1 MIMRENKRLQ
11 VRLFSLLSMVME
23 HCMKTTDILC
33 STLKELTRFPTILI
47 PEAYRDE
54 PNILNALYRWLLVG
68 LLARV
73 IFMPIAFHGDL
84 LSTYHRSYL
93 LAFDGQL
100 QYLNPHE
107 TIQAAFLLIFTHIT
121 PLQEYLT
128 WTGSPTVLPSFWL
141 GTLESINIFRTI
153 FLLKV
158 PYLLFDLLIC
168 IVILHIFS
176 ADTEGGLRA
185 FMLWFLNPIVIFAVY
200 IFGRFEVIPIFFILL
215 AILLFK
221 KNHMVFAS
229 LSLGIAI
236 IDRYYILLLLPF
248 LLLFCCRTWM
258 DRARVA
264 AISAIPLVVYNAI
277 TKLSADTLTS
287 LNMTSSQFVDYFLY
301 MRLETGM
308 NYVYIFIIAYT
319 CILLY
324 AYYMKKCENPVVDFI
339 SYSLVILLLFYATSC
354 FHPQYFAWFIP
365 FFALYCGFNHDKTL
379 IELHC
384 LQIVCF
390 TVFTFN
396 WKQGLATWMFA
407 SINPEILIALP
418 SPVQLIDQLYPGS
431 IIVNLARSVLS
442 AVSLFMIAKIMLNQM
457 RCQKDEV

>member
-1 MIMRENKRLQ
+1 
-11 VRLFSLLSMVME
+11 
-23 HCMKTTDILC
+23 MKTTNALC
-33 STLKELTRFPTILI
+33 SALKEFTRFPAMVI
-47 PEAYRDE
+47 PKAYRDE
-54 PNILNALYRWLLVG
+54 PSALNAIYKWFLVG

-84 LSTYHRSYL
+84 LSTYHRSHL

-107 TIQAAFLLIFTHIT
+107 IIQAAFLFIFSHIT

-128 WTGSPTVLPSFWL
+128 WTGTHSVPVSFWL
-141 GTLESINIFRTI
+141 GVLENTNIFRTI

-176 ADTEGGLRA
+176 TDTKGGLRA

-215 AILLFK
+215 CIYFLK
-221 KNHMVFAS
+221 ENKIPFAA

-236 IDRYYILLLLPF
+236 VDRYYILFILPLLL
-248 LLLFCCRTWM
+248 LLYCQTWI
-258 DRARVA
+258 DKAKVA
-264 AISAIPLVVYNAI
+264 AVSATPLIMYNAI

-287 LNMTSSQFVDYFLY
+287 LNMAGSQFVDYFLY
-301 MRLETGM
+301 MRLNVGP
-308 NYVYIFIIAYT
+308 NSIYIFIVAYT

-324 AYYMKKCENPVVDFI
+324 AYYTKKSEKPVVDFT
-339 SYSLVILLLFYATSC
+339 SYSLIILLLFYTTSY

-365 FFALYCGFNHDKTL
+365 FFALYYGFIHDKTL

-384 LQIVCF
+384 FQVVCF
-390 TVFTFN
+390 IVFTFS
-396 WKQGLATWMFA
+396 WGQALATWMFA
-407 SINPEILIALP
+407 SINPEILISLP
-418 SPVQLIDQLYPGS
+418 SPMQFINQLYPGLT
-431 IIVNLARSVLS
+431 IVNMARSVLS
-442 AVSLFMIAKIMLNQM
+442 AVSLFMIAKIILNQM
-457 RCQKDEV
+457 RGHKSEERS

>member
-1 MIMRENKRLQ
+1 MGRQ
-11 VRLFSLLSMVME
+11 
-23 HCMKTTDILC
+23 MKTTDILY
-33 STLKELTRFPTILI
+33 STLKELARFPTALI

-54 PNILNALYRWLLVG
+54 PSILNAIYKWLLVG

-73 IFMPIAFHGDL
+73 VFMPIAFHGDL

-93 LAFDGQL
+93 LAFTGQL

-107 TIQAAFLLIFTHIT
+107 IIQGAFLFIFSHIT

-128 WTGSPTVLPSFWL
+128 WTGSTSVPVSFWL
-141 GTLESINIFRTI
+141 GTLENINIFRTI

-176 ADTEGGLRA
+176 EDTEGGFRA

-215 AILLFK
+215 CIYFLK
-221 KNHMVFAS
+221 ENKIPFAA

-236 IDRYYILLLLPF
+236 VDRYYALFILPLLLL
-248 LLLFCCRTWM
+248 LCCWTWI
-258 DRARVA
+258 DKVKVA
-264 AISAIPLVVYNAI
+264 AISAIPLIMYNAI

-287 LNMTSSQFVDYFLY
+287 FNMAGSPFVGYLLY
-301 MRLETGM
+301 MRFDIGP
-308 NYVYIFIIAYT
+308 NAIYIFIVAYT

-324 AYYMKKCENPVVDFI
+324 AYYTKKSEKPAVDFT
-339 SYSLVILLLFYATSC
+339 SYSLIILLLFYTTSF
-354 FHPQYFAWFIP
+354 FHPQYFVWFIP
-365 FFALYCGFNHDKTL
+365 FFALYYGFIHDKTL

-384 LQIVCF
+384 LQVVCF
-390 TVFTFN
+390 IVFTFF
-396 WKQGLATWMFA
+396 WGQALSTWMFA
-407 SINPEILIALP
+407 SINPEILISLP
-418 SPVQLIDQLYPGS
+418 SPIQFIDQLYPGLTPGL
-431 IIVNLARSVLS
+431 IIVNMARSALS
-442 AVSLFMIAKIMLNQM
+442 AVSLFMIAKIILNQM
-457 RCQKDEV
+457 RGHKSEV